1 MGLGLGKLFSFV
13 TKIFTAF
20 NPFVTIG
27 AIVLGFMFAKSM
39 KKKRQKAMQAA
50 TAGIS
55 GVLIT
60 KQGTNEP
67 IPVIYGERRV
77 AGARVFIEASGTDG
91 DTKNAYFHMVETI
104 AEGPI
109 EGLQE
114 IYFNDELVA
123 TSSDNGATIDYSAGS
138 TDFSAH
144 AATKFFDGSQ
154 SARVSGTLLGQSI
167 SSNWPSGAVGNKL
180 AYVYT
185 VLKWNQDRFGS
196 GVPTITY
203 KVKGKKVPALG
214 SNQSSTLTY
223 SDNPALCIHD
233 YLTSTLYGKA
243 IDHTL
248 LDADPSSSSFKTVK
262 DYCDQTV
269 AKTASDST
277 AVTRYTVNE
286 VVDTD
291 TRMLDNIEDLL
302 STCRGGLITNEKY
315 KLIVDKPETPLTT
328 IINDDHIIGN
338 ITFTQASKK
347 TLTNRLRCTYPNEAG
362 DINFQDDIV
371 VLESTGLQSSDGLVL
386 NNDMVLSGV
395 TNKERVLRILNEE
408 LNQSR
413 QSGQLSVQVDPSLID
428 IGVYDVVKFTNTTFG
443 QTNKLYRVMQTV
455 LNPDNTITLNMR
467 EYDANVYWDNNKT
480 FITNNKDD
488 TDY

>member
-1 MGLGLGKLFSFV
+1 MGLFSGIFGFV
-13 TKIFTAF
+13 KTIFTTF
-20 NPFVTIG
+20 NPVVTIA
-27 AIVLGFMFAKSM
+27 AIALGVFAAKSL
-39 KKKRQKAMQAA
+39 KKKKQKAMQAA

-55 GVLIT
+55 GVLVT

-91 DTKNAYFHMVETI
+91 DTKNAYFHMVEVI
-104 AEGPI
+104 AEGPVQ
-109 EGLQE
+109 GLQE

-123 TSSDNGATIDYSAGS
+123 TSGDNGATIDYSAGA
-138 TDFSAH
+138 TDYSAK

-167 SSNWPSGAVGNKL
+167 SSNWPSGAIGNKIS
-180 AYVYT
+180 YVYT
-185 VLKWNQDRFGS
+185 VLKWDQDLFGS

-203 KVKGKKVPALG
+203 KMKGKKVPALG

-248 LDADPSSSSFKTVK
+248 LDADPSGSSFKTVK

-269 AKTASDST
+269 AKTATDST
-277 AVTRYTVNE
+277 AVTRYTANE
-286 VVDTD
+286 VIDTD
-291 TRMLDNIEDLL
+291 TRMLDNLEDLL

-315 KLIVDKPETPLTT
+315 KLIVDKPESTSGIIT
-328 IINDDHIIGN
+328 IDDNHIIGN

-347 TLTNRLRCTYPNEAG
+347 TLTNRLRCSFPNEAG
-362 DINFQDDIV
+362 TLNFQDDIV
-371 VLESTGLQSSDGLVL
+371 VLESTALQSSDGLVL
-386 NNDMVLSGV
+386 NNDVVLTGV

-413 QSGQLSVQVDPSLID
+413 QSGQLSVQVDASLID
-428 IGVYDVVKFTNTTFG
+428 IGVYDIVKFTNTTFG
-443 QTNKLYRVMQTV
+443 QTNKLYRIMQTV
-455 LNPDNTITLNMR
+455 LNPDNTITLNMK
-467 EYDANVYWDNNKT
+467 EYDANVYWDNNKSI
-480 FITNNKDD
+480 ITNNKDD

>member
-1 MGLGLGKLFSFV
+1 MGFLSGLFSFV
-13 TKIFTAF
+13 KAVFTTF
-20 NPFVTIG
+20 NPAVTIG
-27 AIVLGFMFAKSM
+27 AIALGVFAAKSL
-39 KKKRQKAMQAA
+39 KKKKQQQQQAA

-55 GVLIT
+55 GVLVT

-91 DTKNAYFHMVETI
+91 DTKNAYFHMVEVI
-104 AEGPI
+104 AEGPVQ
-109 EGLQE
+109 GLQE

-123 TSSDNGATIDYSAGS
+123 TSGDNGATIDYSAGA
-138 TDFSAH
+138 TDYSAK

-185 VLKWNQDRFGS
+185 VLKWDQDLFGS

-203 KVKGKKVPALG
+203 KIKGKKVPALG

-248 LDADPSSSSFKTVK
+248 LDANPSSSSFKTVK

-277 AVTRYTVNE
+277 AVTRYTTNE
-286 VVDTD
+286 VIDTD
-291 TRMLDNIEDLL
+291 TRMLDNLEDLL

-315 KLIVDKPETPLTT
+315 KLIVDKPESTSGIIT
-328 IINDDHIIGN
+328 IDDDHIIGN
-338 ITFTQASKK
+338 ITFTQASKR
-347 TLTNRLRCTYPNEAG
+347 TLTNRLRCSFPNEAG
-362 DINFQDDIV
+362 TINYQDDIV
-371 VLESTGLQSSDGLVL
+371 VLESTALQSSDGLVL
-386 NNDMVLSGV
+386 NNDVVLTGV

-428 IGVYDVVKFTNTTFG
+428 IGVYDIVKFTNTTFG
-443 QTNKLYRVMQTV
+443 QTNKLYRIMQTV
-455 LNPDNTITLNMR
+455 LNPDNTITLNMK